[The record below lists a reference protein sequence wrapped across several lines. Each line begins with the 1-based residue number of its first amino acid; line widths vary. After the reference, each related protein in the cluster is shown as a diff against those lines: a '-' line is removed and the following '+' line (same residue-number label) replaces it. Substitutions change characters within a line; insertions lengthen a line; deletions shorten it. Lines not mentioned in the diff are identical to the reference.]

1 MREFLDRYSIRQ
13 IVTGVIIGVALIFL
27 AVAFVAGGWDGVK
40 IFLAF
45 VGIMA
50 AAGALVMSTAWLI
63 DYIQMREWEEED
75 RRKEK

>member
-40 IFLAF
+40 IFLAS

-75 RRKEK
+75 RRRGK

>member
-13 IVTGVIIGVALIFL
+13 IVIGVIIGVALIFL

-40 IFLAF
+40 FFLAV

-50 AAGALVMSTAWLI
+50 AAGTLVMSTAWLI
-63 DYIQMREWEEED
+63 DYIQMREREEED
-75 RRKEK
+75 RRRGK